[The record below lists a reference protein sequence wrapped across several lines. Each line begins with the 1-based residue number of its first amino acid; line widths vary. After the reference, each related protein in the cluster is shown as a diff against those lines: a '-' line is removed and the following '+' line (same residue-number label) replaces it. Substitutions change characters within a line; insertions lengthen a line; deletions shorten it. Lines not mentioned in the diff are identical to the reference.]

1 MIHIL
6 LAIVIMQYIFLISFG
21 ITKIKFQISYSLKEN
36 MMIIKTYHI
45 ITIDIIQIIDKRIQI
60 YSHIK

>member
-1 MIHIL
+1 MH
-6 LAIVIMQYIFLISFG
+6 YIFLISFG
-21 ITKIKFQISYSLKEN
+21 ITKIKFQISYSLTEN